1 MRPQI
6 LFLPILLLL
15 LVPAAA
21 SAQGDDHMKPIAVK
35 RVTAVLLVDE
45 IEPCLNFWVDRLGF
59 TKAGEVPDGSK
70 LAFVML
76 QKGTTEVMYQT
87 YASVQK
93 DDAQA
98 AKDMRKGP
106 TFLYI
111 EVDNLDAVLT
121 ALKSSKIV
129 QPERTAFYG
138 MREVGYQDPA
148 GHFVTF
154 AQAVAAN
161 RELGVGMTRLGLLHH
176 GFVHH
181 ATG

>member
-6 LFLPILLLL
+6 FFPILVLLLL
-15 LVPAAA
+15 PIIV
-21 SAQGDDHMKPIAVK
+21 SAQGDQHVKPIAVK

-59 TKAGEVPDGSK
+59 TKAGEVPDGNK

-98 AKDMRKGP
+98 AKDARKGP
-106 TFLYI
+106 TFLYV
-111 EVDNLDAVLT
+111 EVDDLDAVIA
-121 ALKSSKIV
+121 ALKGV
-129 QPERTAFYG
+129 PVVMPVRTTFYG
-138 MREVGYQDPA
+138 AREVGVKDPA

-154 AQAVAAN
+154 AQYGPAPQ
-161 RELGVGMTRLGLLHH
+161 H
-176 GFVHH
+176 
-181 ATG
+181 